1 MTNLNNVYT
10 FGVEI
15 EFKGVTT
22 DAMAD
27 ALTAAGIRSRRQGY
41 GSHAI
46 VNYWKVTTDETV
58 SSSGYDYRTG
68 QGTGGEL
75 VSPILKGE
83 DGLAK
88 LKQVLAVING
98 LDGLFVDRA
107 CGVHVHLGRVDGWTV
122 NHVKSIYR
130 RYAAFE
136 TSFDSFMPPSRRGD
150 TNRWCGSINGYAP
163 GVAQQRAGNLN
174 GLTSCGGSKYKKIN
188 LGSLTRNGAN
198 LGTIEFRQHSGSTD
212 YNKLSN
218 WIRLLVAFCD
228 QSTVAPVSSSVP
240 TPGFTP
246 SATYQPR
253 KRSAAYAAIREQ
265 VIKAGGTMRFAGGQ
279 FWKITNPSGVNYLFT
294 IDQLN
299 ECYVGCASGLHWKE
313 WSARHWRLTN
323 HFMTFWNFLS
333 MDAPAATISDV
344 TEIDAPDQ
352 IFAGVDNAIV
362 QFFTKRIAALA

>member
-58 SSSGYDYRTG
+58 SSSGYDFRTG

-246 SATYQPR
+246 SATYRPR
-253 KRSAAYAAIREQ
+253 KRNAYSEIREQ
-265 VIKAGGTMRFAGGQ
+265 VAAVGGTLTYRGGK
-279 FWKITNPSGVNYLFT
+279 WWILRTANGMETRYS
-294 IDQLN
+294 IRQLN
-299 ECYVGCASGLHWKE
+299 SLYNGSDTMRPESEWRGRDNRLHETRFIDWFH
-313 WSARHWRLTN
+313 ANLT
-323 HFMTFWNFLS
+323 
-333 MDAPAATISDV
+333 AAEETISDV
-344 TEIDAPDQ
+344 TEIPAPDQ
-352 IFAGVDNAIV
+352 IFAGVDTAIV